1 MEQNKANSQP
11 DTLTNMDDGAIAI
24 VGMACRFANVA
35 SPTQFW
41 DMIEKGRSGHGRIPE
56 RCFDADAWYHP
67 SRGRRGAVITKSGF
81 FLDDVS
87 HFDAPFFSITA
98 SEAAAMDPM
107 QRLGLEVAYET
118 FENAGITM
126 QKLSGSRTA
135 VYSGVMTADYQEI
148 AEGDLFSLGDH
159 PGSGTAKSILAN
171 RISWFFDLRG
181 PSLSLDTA
189 CSSALYSLHLACQAV
204 QAGECDQALVTGT
217 NLILHP
223 NLMAQFT
230 AMHMITPDG
239 ISHTFDESANGYG
252 RGEGVAAV
260 MVKPL
265 KDAIRDG
272 DVVRAVI
279 RATGANFDGRTTG
292 MTVPSGDAQAEL
304 IRETYKKAGI
314 YMNDTCYFEAHG
326 TGTPLGDPI
335 EMQAIAQTIGAERKA
350 SNNGPLYVGSVK
362 PNVGHTEG
370 AAGLAGLI
378 KAVLCL
384 EAGMIPAVTRLKKLN
399 PKLHMDDWNLIAPME
414 NVSWPQAGV
423 RRASVNSF
431 GFGGANAHAIL
442 DDALHYLSS
451 RGIHGRHITQPI
463 PLLGHLSI
471 NLEHGSSSSSATS
484 SSDSSCSDSEDNS
497 TSIGDDTASEDTPD
511 VEQQDHLFV
520 FSAQDQG
527 SLDKVA
533 SGYAEFL
540 KDEPQKDNI
549 GTMQSLSHIL
559 SEKRTRL
566 DFRSFVVA
574 HSLADLSA
582 SLEANQLPRERS
594 SPKDKAIF
602 VFTGQGA
609 QRAGMARELFSD
621 PVFSESIRRSQKV
634 VTACGGDWDIEQ
646 MLMTGSAQ
654 ELGNPLYSQPLCT
667 AIQIGLVDMLSTWN
681 VQPAAVIGHSS
692 GEIAAAYSSGVLSHE
707 DAMYVAYYRGTLSSV
722 VSSRAGIQGS
732 MLAAG
737 ISESEAAKY
746 LDGKDSVS
754 IACINSPS
762 SVTLSGESSAVEE
775 VHDALVKD
783 GKFSRQLRTG
793 VAYHSHYMAVVS
805 EDSKRLLAG
814 LEDRLRPARVPM
826 FSSVTEE
833 RIEGSRLGGNYWMEN
848 MLSTVRFAGALR
860 NLVTGADIHGDELL
874 DTEYSAIIELGP
886 SKTLQGPI
894 KQILTAISP
903 RLAKKLP
910 YRSMLVAGSHARK
923 TSLEAAGF
931 LWSTGHS
938 IDLGK
943 VNGISAASELDLC
956 MLPRIP
962 SYPWNHENSFWH
974 EHLASHAVRTRKEPR
989 TDLLGMPVDGQN
1001 PFEPRWR
1008 NILSVAENPWL
1019 AHHRVASACLFPA
1032 AGYLVMAIEAVLKL
1046 AAKDVQKGRVLKGI
1060 ELTDVT
1066 FETGLALQEDGSA
1079 TDISITLKPH
1089 AAMDAVY
1096 SFSIYSDSFDQPV
1109 RRLVVGSVA
1118 ATYEAQHQQED
1129 HGFELEVQ
1137 KQEWEAARIK
1147 LLKTQR
1153 LAVQPV
1159 DVKEFYAK
1167 LASIGLEYGPT
1178 FQALENIDT
1187 VSSENGALSD
1197 GAACGTLKV
1206 PDTKSIM
1213 PMEYEFPHLL
1223 HPATLDSAFHLAFA
1237 ALETQEEM
1245 LRPAVPVSIERVFI
1259 AADLPSSP
1267 GSKFLGMASTKR
1279 TGKASLVADILFAD
1293 TEARGP
1299 QIVIESMGL
1308 SDVGEASQDAGYNA
1322 TNSVASNLR
1331 TADIVWKED
1340 ITMMEL
1346 PPHTN
1351 IQDSPLLLTSWI
1363 ECYLHKY
1370 ANANILFAGAEK
1382 DMDLLET
1389 LRFTVASHQRAGG
1402 RGKMFSCSIPQSDAS
1417 EDHTTLP
1424 AYMQKSLANGTY
1436 DAIILVAYGGRG
1448 NSLFL
1453 HSIPRLLNPGGQIVR
1468 LDDNGRISMQKGDEV
1483 SITVDGSE
1491 ISHSGMA
1498 NSKQSSSMLL
1508 STLLPEGVIILERG
1522 VNDQNPEAMRL
1533 RDALTDILGQY
1544 GVPVTIQG
1552 MGQTPIETT
1561 NSYIISLAEY
1571 GQSLVYDW
1579 SKEGLIQF
1587 QSMVASARY
1596 VLWLTTGGLM
1606 APDEDGLR
1614 YSLTQGLLRT
1624 VRAEYPQ
1631 LVLPHLD
1638 ISPNSSSL
1646 CEDVASIVTK
1656 ILSMTLPGIDSEVF
1670 VETEYA
1676 ELDNKIFIPRL
1687 VRDAAMDAEIE
1698 LLASNTTSIDIGL
1711 NECCQPLRLST
1722 AEGSVQWTPCEPHSS
1737 VGPGKVMVETRYVA
1751 GSTLET
1757 APMPWAVV
1765 GIVRKVGACVSDYHA
1780 GDFVIPLDVSM
1791 DLDVKT
1797 SFIASTSDLLK
1808 VPENISATQL
1818 AYWITPF
1825 IVAHQVLINQ
1835 QQTTSS
1841 ASYGL
1846 LSNAKMMSQF
1856 TSDLGK
1862 KLQPNLTPPDSAGH
1876 SPLRSSTPEL
1886 PERQHADTG
1895 GVLIDVEDSAL
1906 RAALGQTAH
1915 WLGLNVFI
1923 VVPEGEKVDE
1933 DELAGCTILH
1943 QMTRS
1948 FSRMMRNKTGASGIQ
1963 LVLSSLQNPATVQH
1977 LMASLGPGG
1986 RFVAV
1991 NPSTNRENN
2000 LRAAT
2005 PRFDVTLER
2014 FDTAGMGTSN
2024 MRVSMRAV
2032 FALFSSKTLTL
2043 PPLPPSSQKPI
2054 SEIGQLLDQAQDHR
2068 PMIFSLGP
2076 QSFVPMLVSERP
2088 ALQQSRLDPSGTYI
2102 ISGGMG
2108 ALGLEMADWLCEQG
2122 ARHILLLSRSGKPND
2137 SALSAIH
2144 RLSQQGC
2151 RCDVIRCDIISATD
2165 VECVASQAKK
2175 ENWRI
2180 RGIIQAAMVLADSPF
2195 ESMTSEQWTTAT
2207 APKVQGSWNLHH
2219 ALGCHKE
2226 LDFFILLSSISGIIG
2241 NSAQANYSA
2250 GNTFE
2255 DALAAHRRHRGFPAT
2270 SLNLGLV
2277 NMDTGNIGSV
2287 DDFVKKF
2294 PHLASVLVGKKEVK
2308 AALQLAIRGI
2318 GLNGL
2323 QIPSQV
2329 VVGISGSIQ
2338 LDDNG
2343 GSSWS
2348 TDLKFVHRLDRQLQ
2362 GDTAGEKQQKVNY
2375 EKAIKS
2381 AKTTEEAR
2389 LIIEDALRV
2398 HVAAAMSSDASN
2410 IDVDKSVTAYG
2421 IDSLKATE
2429 VRNWFLKEFDSRLS
2443 IFDILSPMPISRLAL
2458 SILKNSS
2465 YSNMAA
2471 K

>member
-1 MEQNKANSQP
+1 
-11 DTLTNMDDGAIAI
+11 MDDGSIAI

-87 HFDAPFFSITA
+87 HFDAPFFSITS

-126 QKLSGSRTA
+126 QNLSGSRTA

-204 QAGECDQALVTGT
+204 LAGECDQALVTGT

-279 RATGANFDGRTTG
+279 RATGANFDGKTTG

-314 YMNDTCYFEAHG
+314 SMNDTCYFEAHG

-335 EMQAIAQTIGAERKA
+335 EMQAIAKTIGAERKA
-350 SNNGPLYVGSVK
+350 ADNGPLYVGSVK

-384 EAGMIPAVTRLKKLN
+384 EAGIIPAVTRLKKLN
-399 PKLHMDDWNLIAPME
+399 PKLHMEDWNLIAPME
-414 NVSWPQAGV
+414 NVSWPQEGV

-431 GFGGANAHAIL
+431 GFGGANAHVVL

-451 RGIHGRHITQPI
+451 RGIHGRHITHPI
-463 PLLGHLSI
+463 PLLGHSPI
-471 NLEHGSSSSSATS
+471 NHDLEHGSSSSSATS
-484 SSDSSCSDSEDNS
+484 SSDSLSCSDSEGNS
-497 TSIGDDTASEDTPD
+497 TGIADDTASEDTPD

-527 SLDKVA
+527 SLDKIA
-533 SGYAEFL
+533 SGYAGFL

-549 GTMQSLSHIL
+549 ATMQSLSHIL
-559 SEKRTRL
+559 SEKRTKL

-634 VTACGGDWDIEQ
+634 VTACGGDWDIKQ

-681 VQPAAVIGHSS
+681 VQPAAVVGHSS

-746 LDGKDSVS
+746 IDGNDSVS

-762 SVTLSGESSAVEE
+762 SVTLSGESSAVAE

-805 EDSKRLLAG
+805 DDSKRLLAG
-814 LEDRLRPARVPM
+814 LEDRLGQMRVPM

-833 RIEGSRLGGNYWMEN
+833 RIEGSRLGGDYWMEN
-848 MLSTVRFAGALR
+848 MLSPVRFAGALR
-860 NLVTGADIHGDELL
+860 NLVTGANIHDDELL
-874 DTEYSAIIELGP
+874 DTEYSAIIEIGP

-894 KQILTAISP
+894 KQILSAISP
-903 RLAKKLP
+903 RVAKKLP

-938 IDLGK
+938 IDLRK

-956 MLPRIP
+956 MLPRLP

-1046 AAKDVQKGRVLKGI
+1046 AAKDVQKDRVLRGI

-1066 FETGLALQEDGSA
+1066 FETGLALPDDGSA

-1118 ATYEAQHQQED
+1118 AIYEGQHQEGD

-1137 KQEWEAARIK
+1137 KQEWEATRVK
-1147 LLKTQR
+1147 LLKTQN
-1153 LAVQPV
+1153 LAIQPV

-1167 LASIGLEYGPT
+1167 LASVGLEYGPT
-1178 FQALENIDT
+1178 FQALESIDT
-1187 VSSENGALSD
+1187 VSSENGASSG

-1206 PDTKSIM
+1206 PDTKAIM

-1259 AADLPSSP
+1259 SADLPSSP
-1267 GSKFLGMASTKR
+1267 GSTFLGMASTKR
-1279 TGKASLVADILFAD
+1279 IGKASLVADILFAD
-1293 TEARGP
+1293 TEVRGP

-1308 SDVGEASQDAGYNA
+1308 SDVGEASTQDAGYNA

-1340 ITMMEL
+1340 IAMMEL
-1346 PPHTN
+1346 PFHTN
-1351 IQDSPLLLTSWI
+1351 IQDGLSLLTSWL

-1370 ANANILFAGAEK
+1370 ANANVLFAGAEQ

-1389 LRFTVASHQRAGG
+1389 LRCTVASHQRAGG
-1402 RGKMFSCSIPQSDAS
+1402 RGKMFSCSLPQSDAS
-1417 EDHTTLP
+1417 EDHSTLP
-1424 AYMQKSLANGTY
+1424 TYMQKSLANGPY
-1436 DAIILVAYGGRG
+1436 DAIILVAHGGRG

-1453 HSIPRLLNPGGQIVR
+1453 HSISRLLNPGGQIVR
-1468 LDDNGRISMQKGDEV
+1468 LDDNGRICMQKGDEV

-1498 NSKQSSSMLL
+1498 NSKQPSSTLL
-1508 STLLPEGVIILERG
+1508 STLMPERVIILERS
-1522 VNDQNPEAMRL
+1522 VNDQNPEALRL
-1533 RDALTDILGQY
+1533 RDSLTDILGQY
-1544 GVPVTIQG
+1544 GAQVTIQC

-1561 NSYIISLAEY
+1561 NSYIISLVEY

-1579 SKEGLIQF
+1579 SGEDLIQF

-1606 APDEDGLR
+1606 TPNEDGLK

-1646 CEDVASIVTK
+1646 CEDMASIVTK
-1656 ILSMTLPGIDSEVF
+1656 ILSMTLPGIDSEVL

-1687 VRDAAMDAEIE
+1687 VRNAAMDAEIE
-1698 LLASNTTSIDIGL
+1698 LLASNTTSINIRL
-1711 NECCQPLRLST
+1711 NECPQPLRLSM
-1722 AEGSVQWTPCEPHSS
+1722 EGSVQWTPCEPHSS
-1737 VGPGKVMVETRYVA
+1737 VGAGKVLVETRYVA

-1757 APMPWAVV
+1757 AAMPWAVV
-1765 GIVRKVGACVSDYHA
+1765 GIVRKVGARVSDYRV
-1780 GDFVIPLDVSM
+1780 GDFVLPLDVSM

-1797 SFIASTSDLLK
+1797 SFITSTSDLFK

-1835 QQTTSS
+1835 QQSTSS

-1846 LSNAKMMSQF
+1846 LSNPKMMSQL
-1856 TSDLGK
+1856 TSHLSK

-1915 WLGLNVFI
+1915 WLGLNVFV
-1923 VVPEGEKVDE
+1923 VVPEGEQVDE
-1933 DELAGCTILH
+1933 EELNGCTILH

-1948 FSRMMRNKTGASGIQ
+1948 CSRMMRNKTGVSGIR
-1963 LVLSSLQNPATVQH
+1963 LVLSSLQNPATVKH

-2014 FDTAGMGTSN
+2014 LDTASMDMSN
-2024 MRVSMRAV
+2024 MRISMRAV

-2076 QSFVPMLVSERP
+2076 QSFVPMLVSGHS
-2088 ALQQSRLDPSGTYI
+2088 ALLQSRLDPAGTYI

-2108 ALGLEMADWLCEQG
+2108 ALGLEMAEWLSEQG
-2122 ARHILLLSRSGKPND
+2122 ARHILLLSRSGKPTD
-2137 SALSAIH
+2137 SALSAIR

-2165 VECVASQAKK
+2165 VEYVASQAKK

-2195 ESMTSEQWTTAT
+2195 ESMTGEQWTTAT

-2219 ALGCHKE
+2219 ALGCHND

-2255 DALAAHRRHRGFPAT
+2255 DALAAHRRHQGFPAT

-2294 PHLASVLVGKKEVK
+2294 PHLASVLVSKKEVK
-2308 AALQLAIRGI
+2308 AALQLAMRGI

-2362 GDTAGEKQQKVNY
+2362 SDTAGEKQQKVNY

-2443 IFDILSPMPISRLAL
+2443 IFEILSPMPISRLAL

-2465 YSNMAA
+2465 YSDLAA

>member
-1 MEQNKANSQP
+1 
-11 DTLTNMDDGAIAI
+11 
-24 VGMACRFANVA
+24 
-35 SPTQFW
+35 
-41 DMIEKGRSGHGRIPE
+41 
-56 RCFDADAWYHP
+56 
-67 SRGRRGAVITKSGF
+67 

-279 RATGANFDGRTTG
+279 RATGANFDGKTTG

-314 YMNDTCYFEAHG
+314 SMNDTCYFEAHG

-451 RGIHGRHITQPI
+451 RGIHGRHITHPT

-549 GTMQSLSHIL
+549 ATMQSLSHIL

-634 VTACGGDWDIEQ
+634 VTACGGDWDIEH

-746 LDGKDSVS
+746 IDGKDSVS

-762 SVTLSGESSAVEE
+762 N
-775 VHDALVKD
+775 
-783 GKFSRQLRTG
+783 
-793 VAYHSHYMAVVS
+793 
-805 EDSKRLLAG
+805 
-814 LEDRLRPARVPM
+814 RLRPVRVPM
-826 FSSVTEE
+826 FSSVTEQ
-833 RIEGSRLGGNYWMEN
+833 RIEGSILGGNYWMEN
-848 MLSTVRFAGALR
+848 MLSPVRFAGALR

-874 DTEYSAIIELGP
+874 DTEYSAIIEIGP

-956 MLPRIP
+956 MLPRLP

-974 EHLASHAVRTRKEPR
+974 EHLASHAVRVRKEPR

-1066 FETGLALQEDGSA
+1066 FETGLALQDDGSA

-1118 ATYEAQHQQED
+1118 ATYEGQHQQED

-1137 KQEWEAARIK
+1137 KQEWEATRVK

-1178 FQALENIDT
+1178 FQALETIDT

-1206 PDTKSIM
+1206 PDTKAIM

-1259 AADLPSSP
+1259 SADLPSSP

-1293 TEARGP
+1293 TEVRGP

-1308 SDVGEASQDAGYNA
+1308 SDVGEASQDAGYA

-1340 ITMMEL
+1340 IAMMKL
-1346 PPHTN
+1346 PSHTN
-1351 IQDSPLLLTSWI
+1351 IQDSPLLLTSWL

-1370 ANANILFAGAEK
+1370 ANANVLFAGAEK

-1389 LRFTVASHQRAGG
+1389 LRSTVASHQRAGG
-1402 RGKMFSCSIPQSDAS
+1402 RGKMFSCPIPQADTS

-1424 AYMQKSLANGTY
+1424 AYMQKSLANGPY
-1436 DAIILVAYGGRG
+1436 DAIILVAHGGRG

-1453 HSIPRLLNPGGQIVR
+1453 HSIPRLLNPGGQIAR
-1468 LDDNGRISMQKGDEV
+1468 LDDNGRIYMQKGDEV
-1483 SITVDGSE
+1483 SIT
-1491 ISHSGMA
+1491 
-1498 NSKQSSSMLL
+1498 SSSMLL
-1508 STLLPEGVIILERG
+1508 STLMPEGVIILERG
-1522 VNDQNPEAMRL
+1522 VNDQNPEALRL

-1579 SKEGLIQF
+1579 GKEDLIQF

-1646 CEDVASIVTK
+1646 CEDMASIVTK
-1656 ILSMTLPGIDSEVF
+1656 ILSMTLPGIDSEVL

-1687 VRDAAMDAEIE
+1687 VRNAAMDAEIE

-1895 GVLIDVEDSAL
+1895 GV
-1906 RAALGQTAH
+1906 
-1915 WLGLNVFI
+1915 
-1923 VVPEGEKVDE
+1923 DE

-1948 FSRMMRNKTGASGIQ
+1948 FSRMMRNKTGASGIH

-2014 FDTAGMGTSN
+2014 LDTADMDTSN
-2024 MRVSMRAV
+2024 MRISMRAV

-2076 QSFVPMLVSERP
+2076 QSFVPMLVSGLP
-2088 ALQQSRLDPSGTYI
+2088 TLQQSRLDPSGTYI

-2151 RCDVIRCDIISATD
+2151 RCDVIRCDIISASD

-2195 ESMTSEQWTTAT
+2195 ESMTSEQWNTAT

-2219 ALGCHKE
+2219 ALGCHKD

-2255 DALAAHRRHRGFPAT
+2255 DALAVHRRHRGFPAT

-2329 VVGISGSIQ
+2329 V
-2338 LDDNG
+2338 
-2343 GSSWS
+2343 
-2348 TDLKFVHRLDRQLQ
+2348 
-2362 GDTAGEKQQKVNY
+2362 VNY

-2443 IFDILSPMPISRLAL
+2443 IFEILSPMPISRLAL

-2465 YSNMAA
+2465 YSNLVA

>member
-11 DTLTNMDDGAIAI
+11 DTLTNMDDGSIAI

-279 RATGANFDGRTTG
+279 RATGANFDGKTTG

-314 YMNDTCYFEAHG
+314 SMNDTCYFEAHG

-451 RGIHGRHITQPI
+451 RGIHGRHITHPT

-549 GTMQSLSHIL
+549 ATMQSLSHIL

-634 VTACGGDWDIEQ
+634 VTACGGDWDIEH

-746 LDGKDSVS
+746 IDGKDSVS

-762 SVTLSGESSAVEE
+762 N
-775 VHDALVKD
+775 
-783 GKFSRQLRTG
+783 
-793 VAYHSHYMAVVS
+793 
-805 EDSKRLLAG
+805 
-814 LEDRLRPARVPM
+814 RLRPVRVPM
-826 FSSVTEE
+826 FSSVTEQ
-833 RIEGSRLGGNYWMEN
+833 RIEGSILGGNYWMEN
-848 MLSTVRFAGALR
+848 MLSPVRFAGALR

-874 DTEYSAIIELGP
+874 DTEYSAIIEIGP

-956 MLPRIP
+956 MLPRLP

-974 EHLASHAVRTRKEPR
+974 EHLASHAVRVRKEPR

-1066 FETGLALQEDGSA
+1066 FETGLALQDDGSA

-1118 ATYEAQHQQED
+1118 ATYEGQHQQED

-1137 KQEWEAARIK
+1137 KQEWEATRVK

-1178 FQALENIDT
+1178 FQALETIDT

-1206 PDTKSIM
+1206 PDTKAIM

-1259 AADLPSSP
+1259 SADLPSSP

-1293 TEARGP
+1293 TEVRGP

-1308 SDVGEASQDAGYNA
+1308 SDVGEASQDAGYA

-1340 ITMMEL
+1340 IAMMKL
-1346 PPHTN
+1346 PSHTN
-1351 IQDSPLLLTSWI
+1351 IQDSPLLLTSWL

-1370 ANANILFAGAEK
+1370 ANANVLFAGAEK

-1389 LRFTVASHQRAGG
+1389 LRSTVASHQRAGG
-1402 RGKMFSCSIPQSDAS
+1402 RGKMFSCPIPQADTS

-1424 AYMQKSLANGTY
+1424 AYMQKSLANGPY
-1436 DAIILVAYGGRG
+1436 DAIILVAHGGRG

-1453 HSIPRLLNPGGQIVR
+1453 HSIPRLLNPGGQIAR
-1468 LDDNGRISMQKGDEV
+1468 LDDNGRIYMQKGDE
-1483 SITVDGSE
+1483 
-1491 ISHSGMA
+1491 
-1498 NSKQSSSMLL
+1498 SSSMLL
-1508 STLLPEGVIILERG
+1508 STLMPEGVIILERG
-1522 VNDQNPEAMRL
+1522 VNDQNPEALRL

-1579 SKEGLIQF
+1579 GKEDLIQF

-1646 CEDVASIVTK
+1646 CEDMASIVTK
-1656 ILSMTLPGIDSEVF
+1656 ILSMTLPGIDSEVL

-1687 VRDAAMDAEIE
+1687 VRNAAMDAEIE

-1895 GVLIDVEDSAL
+1895 GV
-1906 RAALGQTAH
+1906 
-1915 WLGLNVFI
+1915 
-1923 VVPEGEKVDE
+1923 DE

-1948 FSRMMRNKTGASGIQ
+1948 FSRMMRNKTGASGIH

-2014 FDTAGMGTSN
+2014 LDTADMDTSN
-2024 MRVSMRAV
+2024 MRISMRAV

-2076 QSFVPMLVSERP
+2076 QSFVPMLVSGLP
-2088 ALQQSRLDPSGTYI
+2088 TLQQSRLDPSGTYI

-2151 RCDVIRCDIISATD
+2151 RCDVIRCDIISASD

-2195 ESMTSEQWTTAT
+2195 ESMTSEQWNTAT

-2219 ALGCHKE
+2219 ALGCHKD

-2255 DALAAHRRHRGFPAT
+2255 DALAVHRRHRGFPAT

-2329 VVGISGSIQ
+2329 VV
-2338 LDDNG
+2338 
-2343 GSSWS
+2343 
-2348 TDLKFVHRLDRQLQ
+2348 
-2362 GDTAGEKQQKVNY
+2362 NY

-2398 HVAAAMSSDASN
+2398 HVAAAVSSDASN

-2443 IFDILSPMPISRLAL
+2443 IFEILSPMPISRLAL

-2465 YSNMAA
+2465 YSNLVA